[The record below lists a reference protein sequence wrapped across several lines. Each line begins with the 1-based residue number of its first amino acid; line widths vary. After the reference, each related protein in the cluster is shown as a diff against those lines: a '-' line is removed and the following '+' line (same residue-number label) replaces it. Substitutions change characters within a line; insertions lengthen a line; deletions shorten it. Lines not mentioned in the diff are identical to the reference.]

1 MLHVNNEFGH
11 LHKVLMASVETFH
24 LHEPIN
30 STQEYYYKYDP
41 PIMEKL
47 LDEQANFVSVL
58 TKYGVE
64 IVWAEKRYDCT
75 NQLNTRD
82 VAFVIGNTFVV
93 CPMRK
98 KERQNEHLSLERV
111 IRSFKNNDKVL
122 RPTAG
127 FIEGGDIILDGTK
140 MFVGISQR
148 TNKEGLQWLKD
159 SFSTEYT
166 IVPVYLTPKYLHLDC
181 VFNLLSESTALVQRE
196 GISDESFEKV
206 SKLYDI
212 VYADL
217 SEQIALPT
225 NVFSINSKTVVADIR
240 NKVTNER
247 IRESGKDVIE
257 IDFFEMSKIGG
268 SFRCCT
274 CPLERDDV

>member
-1 MLHVNNEFGH
+1 MLHVNNEFGQ
-11 LHKVLMASVETFH
+11 LRKVLMASVETFH

-30 STQEYYYKYDP
+30 LTQEYYYKNDP
-41 PIMEKL
+41 PVMEKL
-47 LDEQANFVSVL
+47 LKEQADFVSVL
-58 TKYGVE
+58 SDYEAK
-64 IVWAEKRYDCT
+64 IVWADKRSDCT

-82 VAFVIGNTFVV
+82 VAFVIGNTFIV

-98 KERQNEHLSLERV
+98 KERQNEHLSLEKV
-111 IRSFKNNDKVL
+111 IRSFKKNDRVL

-127 FIEGGDIILDGTK
+127 FIEGGDIILDGSK

-148 TNKEGLQWLKD
+148 TNKDGLQWLKD
-159 SFSTEYT
+159 SFSSEYT
-166 IVPVYLTPKYLHLDC
+166 IVPVFLTPKYLHLDC
-181 VFNLLSESTALVQRE
+181 VFNLLSERIALVQRE
-196 GISDESFEKV
+196 GITDDSFSEI

-212 VYADL
+212 VDADL

-225 NVFSINSKTVVADIR
+225 NVFSINSKTVVADFR
-240 NKVTNER
+240 NKITNGR
-247 IRESGKDVIE
+247 IRESGKTVIE
-257 IDFFEMSKIGG
+257 LDFFEMSKIGG